1 MLELHDIETG
11 YGAGQVLFGVSLA
24 VTAGS
29 CVSLMGRNGM
39 GKTTTL
45 KSILGIVPP
54 RSGHVYFDGQ
64 DISNLPTWKRMRRDI
79 AYVPEGRGMFHNLTV
94 KEHLQ
99 MAARPDSN
107 GNTGWNF
114 DRVMDTFPRLQERLS
129 NLGTEL
135 SGGEQ
140 QMLAI
145 GRALVTNPRLMILD
159 EATEGLAPLIRQP
172 LYVPESMG
180 ALDLLAEMRAKRTH
194 LAIVLDEY
202 SGTEGLLTFED
213 LVEEIVGEIDDELD
227 VAAAET
233 DHAADGS
240 FIVEGK
246 ATIRDLNREHEWR
259 LPDEEAATLAGL
271 VLHEARRIPDV
282 GQSFIFHG
290 FRFDI
295 LERQRHQIT
304 RVRITP
310 PLGDMNDE

>member
-1 MLELHDIETG
+1 MSNSLLEVKNLNTLYGRSHILHDLSFRLDK
-11 YGAGQVLFGVSLA
+11 GQSM
-24 VTAGS
+24 
-29 CVSLMGRNGM
+29 SLMGRNGM

-140 QMLAI
+140 QMLAV

-159 EATEGLAPLIRQP
+159 EATEGLAPLIRQDIWN
-172 LYVPESMG
+172 V
-180 ALDLLAEMRAKRTH
+180 
-194 LAIVLDEY
+194 I
-202 SGTEGLLTFED
+202 
-213 LVEEIVGEIDDELD
+213 
-227 VAAAET
+227 
-233 DHAADGS
+233 
-240 FIVEGK
+240 
-246 ATIRDLNREHEWR
+246 ATIRESGISTLIVDKNIKALKKLCDRHVVVVKGQVHF
-259 LPDEEAATLAGL
+259 DGSSEEL
-271 VLHEARRIPDV
+271 D
-282 GQSFIFHG
+282 QN
-290 FRFDI
+290 
-295 LERQRHQIT
+295 LEKVET
-304 RVRITP
+304 ALSV
-310 PLGDMNDE
+310 

>member
-1 MLELHDIETG
+1 MSNSLLEVKNLNTLYGRSHILHDLSFRLDK
-11 YGAGQVLFGVSLA
+11 GQSM
-24 VTAGS
+24 
-29 CVSLMGRNGM
+29 SLMGRNGM

-159 EATEGLAPLIRQP
+159 EATEGLAPLIRQDIWN
-172 LYVPESMG
+172 V
-180 ALDLLAEMRAKRTH
+180 
-194 LAIVLDEY
+194 I
-202 SGTEGLLTFED
+202 
-213 LVEEIVGEIDDELD
+213 
-227 VAAAET
+227 
-233 DHAADGS
+233 
-240 FIVEGK
+240 
-246 ATIRDLNREHEWR
+246 ATIRESGISTLIVDKNIKALKKLCDRHVVVVKGKVHF
-259 LPDEEAATLAGL
+259 DGSSEEL
-271 VLHEARRIPDV
+271 D
-282 GQSFIFHG
+282 QN
-290 FRFDI
+290 
-295 LERQRHQIT
+295 LEKVET
-304 RVRITP
+304 ALSV
-310 PLGDMNDE
+310 